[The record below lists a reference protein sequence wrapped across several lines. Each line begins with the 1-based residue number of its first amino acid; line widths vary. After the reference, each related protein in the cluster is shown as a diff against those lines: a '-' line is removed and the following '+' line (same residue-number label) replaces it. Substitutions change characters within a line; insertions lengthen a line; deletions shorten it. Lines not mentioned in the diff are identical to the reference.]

1 MTRSVLLSVVIG
13 WSVAASCLAADRMPI
28 PESAEP
34 RRGSLPAQLG
44 DNGHAPAR
52 THGVSE
58 YRIGPED
65 VLNISVW
72 NNSAIS
78 RTVPVR
84 PDGKISLPLINDVH
98 AAGLTPNQ
106 LRMVLMK
113 KLADYVPSPEVS
125 VIVEEVHS
133 FKVSVIG
140 EVKKTGRHE
149 LKGGAT
155 VLDVLALGEGFGDF
169 ASRAR
174 IVVLRPE
181 GKTMRQIP
189 FNYNKVISSDGVLE
203 NFLLQPGDIVVVP

>member
-1 MTRSVLLSVVIG
+1 MTRSMWLSMLMVG
-13 WSVAASCLAADRMPI
+13 WAAASCLAADRTPVGLS
-28 PESAEP
+28 PDRPGEVSP
-34 RRGSLPAQLG
+34 QVGS
-44 DNGHAPAR
+44 NGVAPA
-52 THGVSE
+52 GYGLSE

-72 NNSAIS
+72 NNAAIS

-84 PDGKISLPLINDVH
+84 PDGKISLPLVNDVH

-113 KLADYVPSPEVS
+113 KLAEYVPSPEVS
-125 VIVEEVHS
+125 VIIEEVHS

-140 EVKKTGRHE
+140 EVKKAGRHE

-169 ASRAR
+169 ASRGR
-174 IVVLRPE
+174 IVVLRAE

-189 FNYNKVISSDGVLE
+189 FNYNKVVSTDGRLE
-203 NFLLQPGDIVVVP
+203 NFLLQPGDIIVVP

>member
-1 MTRSVLLSVVIG
+1 MMFSVLIG
-13 WSVAASCLAADRMPI
+13 WSAASCLAADRAAIGGEPDQPRQASMSPQVGNNGYG
-28 PESAEP
+28 SA
-34 RRGSLPAQLG
+34 
-44 DNGHAPAR
+44 AR
-52 THGVSE
+52 YGLSE

-84 PDGKISLPLINDVH
+84 PDGKISLPLVNDVQ

-113 KLADYVPSPEVS
+113 KLAEYVPSPEVS

-155 VLDVLALGEGFGDF
+155 VLDVLAMGEGFGDF
-169 ASRAR
+169 ASRGR
-174 IVVLRPE
+174 ILVLRPE

-189 FNYNKVISSDGVLE
+189 FNYNKVVSSDGVLE
-203 NFLLQPGDIVVVP
+203 NFLLQPGDIIVVP